1 MDAAGDWEGGGVSE
15 KPVLPFQFQGLDA
28 EAIGHLVS
36 ARVVEMLE
44 PIVRRLVW
52 DAIGEQFGQ
61 PVPEKSKEEK
71 QSQLVDMY
79 LHTMKDGEIN
89 WQGHITAVEGET
101 VFVQLFS
108 WMSGDPTNIV
118 TMTKEYVLGPDV
130 RLYSIRE
137 TWIERGNKSFE
148 RGDRRK

>member
-1 MDAAGDWEGGGVSE
+1 MDT
-15 KPVLPFQFQGLDA
+15 
-28 EAIGHLVS
+28 EALGHLIS

-71 QSQLVDMY
+71 QEHLVGMY
-79 LHTMKDGEIN
+79 LHTMKDGKIIL
-89 WQGHITAVEGET
+89 QGHITAAEGEI

-108 WMSGDPTNIV
+108 WLTGAPTNV
-118 TMTKEYVLGPDV
+118 EKMNKDFVLGPDV
-130 RLYSIRE
+130 RLYSTRE
-137 TWIERGNKSFE
+137 AWIERGD
-148 RGDRRK
+148 RGK

>member
-1 MDAAGDWEGGGVSE
+1 V
-15 KPVLPFQFQGLDA
+15 KPELPFKRQEVDA
-28 EAIGHLVS
+28 EALGHLIS

-71 QSQLVDMY
+71 QELLVGMY
-79 LHTMKDGEIN
+79 LHTLNDGKIN
-89 WQGHITAVEGET
+89 WQGHITAVEGDT

-108 WMSGDPTNIV
+108 WLTGAPTNV
-118 TMTKEYVLGPDV
+118 ETLTKDYVLGPDV
-130 RLYSIRE
+130 RLYSSRDA
-137 TWIERGNKSFE
+137 WIERGD
-148 RGDRRK
+148 RGK

>member
-1 MDAAGDWEGGGVSE
+1 M
-15 KPVLPFQFQGLDA
+15 KPELPFKRQEVDA
-28 EAIGHLVS
+28 EALGHLIS

-71 QSQLVDMY
+71 QELLVGMY
-79 LHTMKDGEIN
+79 LHTLNDGKIN
-89 WQGHITAVEGET
+89 WQGHITAVEGDT

-108 WMSGDPTNIV
+108 WLTGAPTNV
-118 TMTKEYVLGPDV
+118 ETLTKDYVLGPDV
-130 RLYSIRE
+130 RLYSSRDA
-137 TWIERGNKSFE
+137 WIERGD
-148 RGDRRK
+148 RGK